1 MNETQRHIDPYDTGQ
16 WHLTAYFSRHRA
28 FASLRHLTDPAVPRR
43 VLFDTR
49 WNAEGG
55 ELLKKTE
62 SIVYENPA
70 VLDDYSADIVIAAQ
84 DTLFIPASIDDECA
98 AEKCYAAVY
107 RNADPDDIITEKD
120 DDLQAISVGAPGLKA
135 FLGRTFPGTRTGS
148 QAMALMRKF
157 RNYPGG
163 GTRIYLHLED
173 GECLTMALDGRRL
186 LCCATHDT
194 PTAADAL
201 YAAMLTIN
209 AYSLNPETTEV
220 FVSGDHKTRG
230 ELATMLRR
238 HISCVMHTML
248 PSGLDESL
256 PLAAALAELR
266 AINKSEK

>member
-62 SIVYENPA
+62 GIVYENPA

-107 RNADPDDIITEKD
+107 RNADPDDMITEKDD

-157 RNYPGG
+157 RNCPGG
-163 GTRIYLHLED
+163 GTRIHLHLED
-173 GECLTMALDGRRL
+173 GECLTMAFDGRRL
-186 LCCATHDT
+186 
-194 PTAADAL
+194 
-201 YAAMLTIN
+201 YAAPLTTPRLPPTPSMPRCFTTN

-238 HISCVMHTML
+238 HISCAMHTML
-248 PSGLDESL
+248 PSGLDENL
-256 PLAAALAELR
+256 PLAAALASF
-266 AINKSEK
+266 AP

>member
-62 SIVYENPA
+62 GIVYENPA

-107 RNADPDDIITEKD
+107 RNADPDDMITEKD
-120 DDLQAISVGAPGLKA
+120 DDLQAISVGAPGKKA
-135 FLGRTFPGTRTGS
+135 FLGRTFPGTRAGS
-148 QAMALMRKF
+148 
-157 RNYPGG
+157 
-163 GTRIYLHLED
+163 
-173 GECLTMALDGRRL
+173 
-186 LCCATHDT
+186 
-194 PTAADAL
+194 
-201 YAAMLTIN
+201 
-209 AYSLNPETTEV
+209 
-220 FVSGDHKTRG
+220 
-230 ELATMLRR
+230 
-238 HISCVMHTML
+238 
-248 PSGLDESL
+248 
-256 PLAAALAELR
+256 
-266 AINKSEK
+266 